1 MANNLARILKT
12 DMPRFPLRKAA
23 EQLRKK
29 GRGKDT
35 MLAHITPK
43 EAALLKARGGSGTI
57 NPDTG
62 LPEFDD
68 SFFGSFDF
76 NLPTEVST
84 PIESGNFY
92 TSNVQQPDFVQQP
105 AFGSNVDQASVDA
118 TRATYG
124 EGPFGGLTQYAG
136 NAAATDPN
144 LAMALQ
150 SERSGVDPNLLA
162 YFQGS
167 DTGIPT
173 PVARPSDAALAAYN
187 PATYAASQLTEDQ
200 GAAPSAP
207 APGAPGDQTK
217 EQQQA
222 TAKTPFSINT
232 PLGSIGAKELIAAL
246 GLGGLGLNYMNAQN
260 QGKSTAAAL
269 QAAYQQAAD
278 QTKSL
283 AQPYMQ
289 QGGQALATTLQG
301 ALTPASQQAYQQAQ
315 ARAAQA
321 VASSGGVGA
330 LQAGT
335 ALGNTYQ
342 NLLSAQ
348 QQMATSLLG
357 AGTPLISQAIQQQL
371 TGTTSGISTQMQLSQ
386 QAGQAAAGMLSMLG
400 KMFG

>member
-1 MANNLARILKT
+1 MASNLARILKT
-12 DMPRFPLRKAA
+12 DMPRLPLRKAA

-68 SFFGSFDF
+68 SFFSSFDF
-76 NLPTEVST
+76 NLPTEIST

-92 TSNVQQPDFVQQP
+92 TSNVQLPDFVQQP
-105 AFGSNVDQASVDA
+105 AFGSGVDQASVDQ
-118 TRATYG
+118 TRQSYG
-124 EGPFGGLTQYAG
+124 QGPFGDLTQNLGTGTSAPGY
-136 NAAATDPN
+136 DPN
-144 LAMALQ
+144 LAQSLQ
-150 SERSGVDPNLLA
+150 NYIQANYPAGTDPTVADVNRFVA
-162 YFQGS
+162 S
-167 DTGIPT
+167 TTTPT
-173 PVARPSDAALAAYN
+173 TQPVVPEYK
-187 PATYAASQLTEDQ
+187 LT
-200 GAAPSAP
+200 P
-207 APGAPGDQTK
+207 
-217 EQQQA
+217 EQQAEVQSDLEGQPIDL
-222 TAKTPFSINT
+222 TTKVPSTGGVQTPFGT
-232 PLGSIGAKELIAAL
+232 LGTKELIAAL
-246 GLGGLGLNYMNAQN
+246 GLGGLGLSYMNAQN
-260 QGKSTAAAL
+260 QGKSAAAQL

-371 TGTTSGISTQMQLSQ
+371 SGTTTGINAQMQLSQ
-386 QAGQAAAGMLSMLG
+386 QAGQAAAGMLGMLG